1 MKKLDSSKKMSIR
14 KNGSKRVV
22 TINTEPSK
30 TDQSFKSDCDIQ
42 EIIAKFRKTGQVTH
56 LNKKQGIYADV
67 SQIPDLLGATMIV
80 QDASEKFSSLPSG
93 VRDKFNND
101 PINMIQWLNNP
112 DNQDEGIKLGL
123 FKARQNDDLNDKQ
136 SVPQQTIKQ
145 NKTSSQ
151 NKTDKPESKN
161 IPEPE

>member
-1 MKKLDSSKKMSIR
+1 MKKIDSSKKISVR

-22 TINTEPSK
+22 TINTESSK

-56 LNKKQGIYADV
+56 LSKKQGIYADV

-80 QDASEKFSSLPSG
+80 EDASEKFSNLPSA

-101 PINMIQWLNNP
+101 PIQMIQWLHDPQNT
-112 DNQDEGIKLGL
+112 DEGIKLGL
-123 FKARQNDDLNDKQ
+123 FKARQNDDSNDKQ
-136 SVPQQTIKQ
+136 SVPSKTKKHTEQ
-145 NKTSSQ
+145 KTSD
-151 NKTDKPESKN
+151 KTESK